1 MEFIQELLSTIFI
14 IIGTVFIII
23 ASVGILKLPDF
34 YIRMSAI
41 TKAGTVG
48 VGFIAL
54 GIAIYF
60 NDLSISIK
68 SFVINSFM
76 MVTAPVAAHIIA
88 RAAYRQGIPF
98 WGKNLVDELNEL
110 EAKKDLLEEQVVS
123 NPNSIETKTQLI
135 NCYITLPTVQGGSLK
150 KAILIASDI
159 KEIDALQ
166 GHAALAMIYERDND
180 FILAEEEYKQAVK
193 ASNDSSI
200 YKYKLANFYGEIGRV
215 TQAIDMLEKILA
227 ENSDETDAML
237 ELGKAIAVHGKNL
250 QKGISALNSY
260 IEQANNDNE
269 KLSEAYCSLGKIY
282 LKQNDKQKAKSYFA
296 KAIDINPNSLDIP
309 IKCQ

>member
-1 MEFIQELLSTIFI
+1 MEFVQELVSTICI

-68 SFVINSFM
+68 SFVIISFM

-159 KEIDALQ
+159 KEIDAPQ
-166 GHAALAMIYERDND
+166 GHASLAMIYERDND
-180 FILAEEEYKQAVK
+180 LLLAEEEYKQAVK
-193 ASNDSSI
+193 ASNGNSI
-200 YKYKLANFYGEIGRV
+200 YKYKLANFYTEIGKV
-215 TQAIDMLEKILA
+215 SQAIDILEKILT
-227 ENSDETDAML
+227 ENSDETDALL
-237 ELGKAIAVHGKNL
+237 ELGKAITVHGKNL

-260 IEQANNDNE
+260 IEQTNNDDE
-269 KLSEAYCSLGKIY
+269 KLSEAYCSLGKLY
-282 LKQNDKQKAKSYFA
+282 LKQNNKQKARSYFA
-296 KAIDINPNSLDIP
+296 KAIEINPNSLEIP